1 MIPNRLPFRMD
12 LFALMLLAN
21 VGCAAATPQSKA
33 AEPLS
38 ATATTTTGTAISD
51 EPRAGTPAPDFI
63 AVSHDGSNVALS
75 SLRGRTVILFFYTR
89 DETPKAIREAI
100 DFRSVSK
107 DLKNKGVVIVGIST
121 DDAETHKKFADR
133 LGLTYRLVADPEGV
147 VARAYGVPAEY
158 GVMDR
163 RTFVIGPDGTIERVY
178 RNIDVE
184 SHVAQVV
191 QDIERP
197 GT

>member
-1 MIPNRLPFRMD
+1 MD
-12 LFALMLLAN
+12 LFGLILLAN
-21 VGCAAATPQSKA
+21 VGCAASPASAVP
-33 AEPLS
+33 EPLS
-38 ATATTTTGTAISD
+38 AASTTTRATAFSS
-51 EPRAGTPAPDFI
+51 EPIPGQPAPDFV

-89 DETPKAIREAI
+89 DETPKAIREAV
-100 DFRSVSK
+100 DFRMASK
-107 DLKNKGVVIVGIST
+107 DLKDKGIVIVGVST

-133 LGLTYRLVADPEGV
+133 LGLPFRLVADPEGV

-163 RTFVIGPDGTIERVY
+163 RTFVIGPDGAIERVY

-184 SHVAQVV
+184 THVAQVV
-191 QDIERP
+191 ADIGR
-197 GT
+197 T